1 MFTTAL
7 HAICTLAARLL
18 LAGVI
23 AILAAILAVNG
34 LEIVT
39 RSFLGHSFAWIY
51 EINLLLA
58 SWLYFLGIVLVYRH
72 GGDIT
77 MVGLKTLLAQRRHA
91 GFDRAVNAI
100 SAAIFLVV
108 AWQSWLLIELQWP
121 FRTPGVGIPRAAYSL
136 PLAIGVAL
144 VALQLIAD
152 ALRPRPPEAAPPEA
166 ASTEAAPPEMAEAGR

>member
-1 MFTTAL
+1 MVATAL
-7 HAICTLAARLL
+7 HALCTLAARLV
-18 LAGVI
+18 LAVVI

-34 LEIVT
+34 LEIVA

-77 MVGLKTLLAQRRHA
+77 MVGLKTLLAPRLHD
-91 GFDRAVNAI
+91 GFERAVAAI

-108 AWQSWLLIELQWP
+108 AWQSWLLIDLQLP
-121 FRTPGVGIPRAAYSL
+121 FRTPGVGIPRAAYTV

-144 VALQLIAD
+144 VALQLVAD
-152 ALRPRPPEAAPPEA
+152 ALRPRPPAPAAA
-166 ASTEAAPPEMAEAGR
+166 DAAEAGR